1 MSTTTS
7 SRAHRLS
14 ALMAVGALAFTGL
27 TTTAPSA
34 FAIGSDANL
43 NVEITLDPD
52 ANPKDVYDVGDT
64 IGFLLSVTNTADET
78 RSVTVTKSNLDNYA
92 GCKWSKIDA
101 GQTKTDCKASVPK
114 RFITHVVTKDDIAAG
129 SFTPTVELMTQAP
142 GYQGEALGTTGTIF
156 GQAVPVKATRF
167 WGEEL
172 IQTSEAQAAYT
183 EGDIV
188 TYSATFGGVSDDK
201 TYQVLKS
208 TFDGAPTCE
217 KTAPSTLTCANLT
230 HEITGEDVQ
239 SQLWLPQITV
249 GEYNG
254 ADLNHEETLNAEA
267 LTVTADYP
275 SAEPSSPLD
284 ANADLVGDM
293 SERTE
298 LIHQQGTDYYRIPA
312 ITVAPNGDILA
323 SFDERPRVRTC
334 WDGSLSGRDD
344 SPNPNSIVQ
353 RRSTD
358 GGKTWGPKTYIH
370 RGVPSLD
377 CQKQEGYSDPSYIV
391 DNTTGTIFNFH
402 VKSFIVGLP
411 NAKSFGNSADDR
423 NVVQVE
429 VSKSLDNGYT
439 WTHQVITNVVNPHQS
454 DRWRFAASGQ
464 GIQTTRGAHPGR
476 LIQQFTVDEGWWNQ
490 RAVSVYS
497 DDHGDTWHR
506 GQPIGNRMDENK
518 VVELSDGTLML
529 NSRDKER
536 SGKRIVALSHDAGE
550 TWTSEHFDPTLV
562 DSRNNAQ
569 IIRAFPNAQ
578 PSDPRSKVL
587 LFSNAQGASWD
598 QWDRHNGT
606 IWMSCDDG
614 QTWPF
619 KKIFREENTSYST
632 IAVQPDGQIG
642 LLSEDNRQSLGIYY
656 RHFPIGWI
664 GGVCTALSAP
674 AVTAEAGTKNIPV
687 TIDVDNFVAPG
698 AKGGTLA
705 LSDLPAGWSA
715 DEVEVAD
722 VAEGTAS
729 ATITLRVPKEAPANE
744 YAMKARFIAD
754 SGSTS
759 TTVTVTLTE
768 PEKPL
773 YVTKSEGKKYTTIL
787 WGDWNGDGHATFA
800 VRMRARVVAYKENG
814 RLATPTAGIQ
824 VGRATDAVYV
834 GDWDGNGTDSI
845 ALVRGTT
852 AELYESMEST
862 AFTRISVPT
871 GKLKVERQG
880 GKDVLVAGE

>member
-14 ALMAVGALAFTGL
+14 ALAAVGALAVTGL
-27 TTTAPSA
+27 TTTAPPA
-34 FAIGSDANL
+34 LAADSDANL
-43 NVEITLDPD
+43 RVAISLDPD
-52 ANPKDVYDVGDT
+52 ADPKDVYDVGDT

-78 RSVTVTKSNLDNYA
+78 RSVTVTTSNLDNYA
-92 GCKWSKIDA
+92 GCKWSKIEA
-101 GQTKTDCKASVPK
+101 GQEKTDCKASVPK
-114 RFITHVVTKDDIAAG
+114 RFITHVVTKEDIAAG
-129 SFTPTVELMTQAP
+129 SFTPTMELMTQAP
-142 GYQGEALGTTGTIF
+142 GYQGEALGMTGTIS
-156 GQAVPVKATRF
+156 GPAIPVKATRF

-172 IQTSEAQAAYT
+172 VQTSDAQAVYE
-183 EGDIV
+183 EGDTV
-188 TYSATFGGVSDDK
+188 TYTATFGGVSDDK
-201 TYQVLKS
+201 TYQVLES
-208 TFDGAPTCE
+208 TFDGAPSCE
-217 KTAPSTLTCANLT
+217 KTGSTLTCANLT
-230 HEITGEDVQ
+230 HAITGEDAQ
-239 SQLWLPQITV
+239 SQLWLPRIKV
-249 GEYNG
+249 GEYSG
-254 ADLNHEETLNAEA
+254 AELNHEEVLSADA

-275 SAEPSSPLD
+275 LAGPSSPLD

-293 SERTE
+293 SDPTE

-312 ITVAPNGDILA
+312 ITVAPNGDLLA
-323 SFDERPRVRTC
+323 SFDERPHVGRQTC
-334 WDGSLSGRDD
+334 WQGGDD

-358 GGKTWGPKTYIH
+358 GGKTWGPKTYVH
-370 RGVPSLD
+370 RGTPSLD

-391 DNTTGTIFNFH
+391 DNTTGAIFNFH

-411 NAKSFGNSADDR
+411 NAQSFGNSADDR
-423 NVVQVE
+423 NIVQVE
-429 VSKSLDNGYT
+429 VSKSIDNGYT
-439 WTHQVITNVVNPHQS
+439 WTHQVITEVVNPYQH

-464 GIQTTRGAHPGR
+464 GIQTTRGTHPGR
-476 LIQQFTVDEGWWNQ
+476 LIQQFTISNYYGQ
-490 RAVSVYS
+490 QAVSVYS

-506 GQPIGNRMDENK
+506 GQPIGHRMDENK

-529 NSRDKER
+529 NSRDKNH

-587 LFSNAQGASWD
+587 LFSNAQGASWE

-619 KKIFREENTSYST
+619 KRIFREENTSYST

-642 LLSEDNRQSLGIYY
+642 LLSEDNRHSLGIYY
-656 RHFPIGWI
+656 RHFPIGWV
-664 GGVCTALSAP
+664 GGVCTALNAP
-674 AVTAEAGTKNIPV
+674 AVTTEAGTKNIPV

-698 AKGGTLA
+698 AKGGTLV

-722 VAEGTAS
+722 VAEGIAS
-729 ATITLRVPKEAPANE
+729 ATITLRVPKDAPAAE
-744 YAMKARFIAD
+744 YTMKATLTSD
-754 SGSTS
+754 TGSAS

-768 PEKPL
+768 PEKPV

-800 VRMRARVVAYKENG
+800 VRARTRVVAYNENA

-862 AFTRISVPT
+862 AFTQISVPT

-880 GKDVLVAGE
+880 DKDVLVADK